1 MWLRLSNIILRN
13 RILILSLIALTTV
26 FLGYFAFTNVKLDN
40 KFGNML
46 PKESPAQKDYLKLKS
61 LFKTDDNILLIAA
74 HSDKIYASK
83 ENFLLWKH
91 LGDTVKTLE
100 GIDSVFSE
108 AHSFSL
114 EKDTDEKS
122 FYFSPIITEDLLR
135 DSSVETIKDKIRKNP
150 FYEGL
155 LYTTENNVSLMM
167 IFIDEKHL
175 ANLNKT
181 NVVADVVHIFDENEE
196 AFGKIHYTGLPFIRV
211 MVGEKVKSE
220 LYMFIALALIVTSIL
235 LFIFFRSLKIVLICN
250 IVVAVSVIWSLG
262 TIGLFNFKLSILM
275 ALIPPLMIVIGI
287 PNCVYLLTKYHQ
299 EVHNH
304 GNKIKGLTRV
314 IKKIGNATFLT
325 NLTTAL
331 GFSTFIFTNSER
343 LSEFGII
350 ASLNIILVF
359 VVSINLLPIILSILN
374 PPEGKYLKHL
384 KKTWLKYSVSKLE
397 YWVTR
402 KRPWVYGVMF
412 LFIGLSTWGM
422 FQMEATGNITGDL
435 PDEDEIVQDLEFI
448 ERAFG
453 GSIPFDVL
461 IDAKEK
467 GRILDKNTLENIE
480 EIQQIFVRK
489 KVFSKSLS
497 IADGAKLINMAFYGN
512 DTSRYEFSK
521 RRDLRYIKPYLDN
534 ANENSNIN
542 PFLDSS
548 KTVTRISAQI
558 RDLGSYEID
567 SIVKE
572 LHPKIYQLINPE
584 AGKLDSIYNN
594 IASLSGEEK
603 DTALYSL
610 YLENG
615 GIYNKLATRLSG
627 GDDEERFK
635 FDTSYTYM
643 FTFHDD
649 PSFNQQLKSVIDN
662 QKFEVTITGTSVIA
676 AEGTQYLVKNL
687 LTSLGIAIVIISF
700 LMAFLF
706 RSFKMVLV
714 SIIPNFI
721 PLLFTAGV
729 MGLLGISIKPS
740 TILVFSIAFGI
751 SVDDTIHFLAK
762 FRQELKTNSHDF
774 RGCIL
779 LALRET
785 GVSMIYTSIVLFFG
799 FSMFAFSQFGGTKA
813 LGLLV
818 SLTLLVAMLTNLLVL
833 PSLLMWF
840 NKYITNKSMKEPY
853 IDFYDDEE
861 DIDMDELT
869 VAKKIEA
876 ADSNS
881 SSEDS
886 NEEEDKSTPA
896 GTPE

>member
-1 MWLRLSNIILRN
+1 MWFKISNIILRN
-13 RILILSLIALTTV
+13 RALILVFIGLITV

-46 PKESPAQKDYLKLKS
+46 PKESPAQRDYLKLKS
-61 LFKTDDNILLIAA
+61 LFKTDDNILLIAVD
-74 HSDKIYASK
+74 SDQLYSSK
-83 ENFLLWKH
+83 ENFKVWRD
-91 LGDTVKTLE
+91 LGDTIKTFV
-100 GIDSVFSE
+100 GVDSVFSE
-108 AHSFSL
+108 AHSYSL
-114 EKDTDEKS
+114 EKNTEEKK
-122 FYFSPIITEDLLR
+122 FYFSPIVTDEVVR
-135 DSSVETIKDKIRKNP
+135 DSTVEQIKSQVRMNP

-155 LYTTENNVSLMM
+155 LYSSENKVSLMM
-167 IFIDEKHL
+167 VFIDEKHL
-175 ANLNKT
+175 ANLNKA
-181 NVVADVVHIFDENEE
+181 NVVGDIVKTIDAESEVLGD
-196 AFGKIHYTGLPFIRV
+196 IHYTGLPFIRV

-220 LYMFIALALIVTSIL
+220 LYMFIGLALLVTSIL

-262 TIGLFNFKLSILM
+262 TIGLFDFKLSILM

-287 PNCVYLLTKYHQ
+287 PNCIYLLTKYHQ

-350 ASLNIILVF
+350 ASVNIILVF
-359 VVSINLLPIILSILN
+359 IVSINLLPIILSILN

-384 KKTWLKYSVSKLE
+384 KKTWLKVSVSKLE
-397 YWVTR
+397 YLVTK
-402 KRPWVYGVMF
+402 KRPLIYIFMF
-412 LFIGLSTWGM
+412 LFIGVSVWGV
-422 FQMEATGNITGDL
+422 FQINATGNITGDL
-435 PDEDEIVQDLEFI
+435 PDDDEIVQDLEFI
-448 ERAFG
+448 EESFG

-467 GRILDKNTLENIE
+467 GRILDNQTLRNIE
-480 EIQQIFVRK
+480 KIQKLISDK
-489 KVFSKSLS
+489 KIFSKSIS
-497 IADGAKLINMAFYGN
+497 VTDGAKLINMAFYGN
-512 DTSRYEFSK
+512 DSSRFDFIK
-521 RRDLRYIKPYLDN
+521 RRDVSYIKPYLDN
-534 ANENSNIN
+534 APNNKTMN

-548 KTVTRISAQI
+548 KTVARISTQI

-572 LHPKIYQLINPE
+572 LQPKIYDLINPKAAE
-584 AGKLDSIYNN
+584 IDSFYQKAISQKGDERDSTLFQLYMNHGSVYNN
-594 IASLSGEEK
+594 
-603 DTALYSL
+603 
-610 YLENG
+610 
-615 GIYNKLATRLSG
+615 LATRLSL
-627 GDDEERFK
+627 DDEEERFK

-643 FTFHDD
+643 FSFHDQ
-649 PSFNQQLKSVIDN
+649 PGFNQHLRSVVDN
-662 QKFEVTITGTSVIA
+662 QKFNVTITGTSVIA
-676 AEGTQYLVKNL
+676 AEGTQYLIKNL
-687 LTSLGIAIVIISF
+687 LTSLAIAIFIISL

-714 SIIPNFI
+714 SIVPNFI

-729 MGLLGISIKPS
+729 MGIFGISIKPS

-762 FRQELKTNSHDF
+762 FRQELKSNSHDF
-774 RGCIL
+774 KSCIL

-799 FSMFAFSQFGGTKA
+799 FSVFAFSQFGGTKA

-818 SLTLLVAMLTNLLVL
+818 SFTLLIAMLTNLLVL
-833 PSLLMWF
+833 PSFLMWF
-840 NKYITNKSMKEPY
+840 NKSITNKSMKEPY
-853 IDFYDDEE
+853 IDIYDEE
-861 DIDMDELT
+861 EDLDFDELT
-869 VAKKIEA
+869 VEKKNGIDQVKKTKENN
-876 ADSNS
+876 D
-881 SSEDS
+881 ELKT
-886 NEEEDKSTPA
+886 E
-896 GTPE
+896 